1 METEVGVDGGAA
13 EEAVGA
19 RGQVLML
26 IQAWASGR
34 SVRLPVGWQARIP
47 SSVGLQ
53 DVDLVARV
61 SDALGWDIPVRLKRK
76 PRAEEFPLLLCG
88 PDTGWEVAL
97 RWRLAGVLGVVGVG
111 GARDVPWTRKTE
123 LWSLAVP
130 ADLRNRVEEPAARVF
145 WRAVLERP
153 RMLVEATLAT
163 VVVNIL
169 ALVTSVYS
177 MQVYD
182 RVIPLKGYS
191 TLTVLTVGMLF
202 AVMLDFALRNVRAA
216 IVDRETE
223 EIDSEI
229 SEFFFERMQAVR
241 MDSRPA
247 GVGTMAGQLRGL
259 EQVRS
264 AMTSASMFALADLPF
279 ALIFMGFMS
288 MIGGV
293 LSLVPLVFFP
303 ISILFA
309 VLFARAIRDA
319 TAQAQISGN
328 HKNGLLVEALD
339 ASETLKSSGGDW
351 FMLQAWSRLVE
362 QVHVHDRK
370 IRRWSTI
377 ASTTFA
383 SLPQVAY
390 VIIVFWGTY
399 LVAEN
404 TMTMGQL
411 IACTIVS
418 GRITGPLVSA
428 LPSMII
434 QWGYARQSLQSLDK
448 ILAMPSV
455 APFGRQMVSLSR
467 VEGEVRLEDA
477 SFSYPR
483 AQPAVHAISMTVG
496 AGERIGIIGAVG
508 SGKSTL
514 LRMLGGLYVPSQG
527 VALLDR
533 VDMAQVVEADLRRH
547 VCYLPQN
554 YRLVGGTLRDNLTF
568 GLTDASDER
577 LLEAAGRT
585 GLGDLIRKHPQGLDM
600 SIAEGGRGL
609 SGGQASLVGLTRILL
624 LKPKVVLLD
633 EPTAAL
639 DQDNEARA
647 LQAIFSTLGE
657 TSTIVIVTHK
667 IQLLSLVR
675 RLIVMANGKIALDG
689 PTQSVIERLRAPMV
703 GGAGPRP
710 AAAEEARKS

>member
-1 METEVGVDGGAA
+1 MTVEINSTSQVCDATLA
-13 EEAVGA
+13 ENP
-19 RGQVLML
+19 VLSL
-26 IQAWASGR
+26 LQALATGHA
-34 SVRLPVGWQARIP
+34 VRLPVDWKSRISP
-47 SSVGLQ
+47 DIGLG
-53 DVDLVARV
+53 DRDLPVRLSGAM
-61 SDALGWDIPVRLKRK
+61 GWDFPTRLKRK
-76 PRAEEFPLLLCG
+76 PRADAFPLLYSDG
-88 PDTGWEVAL
+88 GENWELAI
-97 RWRLAGVLGVVGVG
+97 RWRSPGVLAVVGAG
-111 GARDVPWTRKTE
+111 GSRDVPWSRRCE
-123 LWSLAVP
+123 LWELSFP
-130 ADLRNRVEEPAARVF
+130 ADLRNRVEEPAAMVF
-145 WRAVLERP
+145 WRAVWDRP
-153 RMLVEATLAT
+153 RMLFEATLAT
-163 VVVNIL
+163 IVVNIL

-182 RVIPLKGYS
+182 RVIPLQGYS
-191 TLTVLTVGMLF
+191 TLMVLTVGMMF
-202 AVMLDFALRNVRAA
+202 AVALDFALRNVRAA

-229 SEFFFERMQAVR
+229 SEYFFERMQAVR

-279 ALIFMGFMS
+279 ALIFVGFMAL
-288 MIGGV
+288 IGGV
-293 LSLVPLVFFP
+293 LAIVPLIFFP

-309 VLFARAIRDA
+309 VLLARAIRDA

-351 FMLQAWSRLVE
+351 FMLRSWNRLVE
-362 QVHVHDRK
+362 QVHFHDRK

-383 SLPQVAY
+383 ALPQLAY
-390 VIIVFWGTY
+390 VIIVFWGAY
-399 LVAEN
+399 LAAEN
-404 TMTMGQL
+404 KMTMGQL

-434 QWGYARQSLQSLDK
+434 QWGYARESLQALNK
-448 ILAMPSV
+448 ILAMPS
-455 APFGRQMVSLSR
+455 ASPIGRKMVSLSAVR
-467 VEGEVRLEDA
+467 GELRLEEA

-483 AQPAVHAISMTVG
+483 AQPAVHPTNMTIQP
-496 AGERIGIIGAVG
+496 GERIGIIGAVG

-527 VALLDR
+527 VALLDGI
-533 VDMAQVVEADLRRH
+533 DMAQVIEGDLRRH

-554 YRLVGGTLRDNLTF
+554 YRLVSGTLRDNLTF
-568 GLTDASDER
+568 GLTDVSDER

-585 GLGDLIRKHPQGLDM
+585 GLGDLIRRHPQGLDM
-600 SIAEGGRGL
+600 PIAEGGRGL
-609 SGGQASLVGLTRILL
+609 SGGQSSLVGLTRILL
-624 LKPKVVLLD
+624 LKPSVALLD

-647 LQAIFSTLGE
+647 LQAIFSTLGD

-675 RLIVMANGKIALDG
+675 RLIVIANGKVALDG
-689 PTQSVIERLRAPMV
+689 PTQSVIERLRAPV
-703 GGAGPRP
+703 AGTVMPRTVSS
-710 AAAEEARKS
+710 EAGKA